1 MHVWCHSWRFEERT
15 AGILAC
21 SRERPPRDA
30 AKPSKARTGPT
41 EMLIRNTTLTVQRLR
56 NPGQSHVLEKCTVC
70 FSRAGTVNCSS
81 RLLIVGEANFVFVL

>member
-1 MHVWCHSWRFEERT
+1 M
-15 AGILAC
+15 AC
-21 SRERPPRDA
+21 SGERPPRDA

-56 NPGQSHVLEKCTVC
+56 NPGQSHVLEKCMVC

-81 RLLIVGEANFVFVL
+81 RLLIVGEASFVFVL